1 VVELCQSLRLE
12 HRMIERVLGAMATEA
27 IRVDNGKPLNG
38 IFVLSVL
45 EFARKFGDG
54 VHHRKEE
61 MILFPGMERAGV
73 PRDGEPIGVM
83 RAEHDQL
90 RRTAA
95 AIECLLDPATKGN
108 IEATGGIVRAIRG
121 CVTLWRSHIQ
131 WEEQVLL
138 PLADQLFGEERRS
151 EILAEF
157 AAMES
162 RETPACR
169 RQMTWAES
177 LV

>member
-1 VVELCQSLRLE
+1 MPELCQSLRLE
-12 HRMIERVLGAMATEA
+12 HRMIERVLSAMATET
-27 IRVDNGKPLNG
+27 IRVDNGKPLNR

-61 MILFPGMERAGV
+61 IILFPGMERAGV

-90 RRTAA
+90 RRTVA
-95 AIECLLDPATKGN
+95 AIGSMLDPATRGN
-108 IEATGGIVRAIRG
+108 VEAIQAIVRAIRG
-121 CVTLWRSHIQ
+121 CVALWRSHIQ
-131 WEEQVLL
+131 WEEHVLL
-138 PLADQLFGEERRS
+138 PMADQLFTEQYKS
-151 EILAEF
+151 EILAAF
-157 AAMES
+157 AELES
-162 RETPACR
+162 RETAACQ